1 VSTRRLVLI
10 VVLLVLLA
18 AATGL
23 AVGVVFADGVWESL
37 WLNLL
42 TEAAGAAFI
51 VLFVDQ
57 LFERSRRHDQDQR
70 RRAAIEDLRFVLVE
84 LRSWL
89 VRLFLESETGRASYR
104 KDHDPARVPVE
115 AFLDGLPR
123 YLCGIDFAAPGS
135 YKRDRYFVEWA
146 RRSFDT
152 TVLELARWEQNF
164 AGSAGLFDQ
173 DFRQGA
179 ERIHSFVR
187 AFSSFLEG
195 MERYVVRER
204 PASPVLAYDGVTEL
218 TEETAGRLVSQLRDF
233 LDFYR
238 DQCERY
244 GAAVPDADVIFE
256 PATPSA
262 DRI

>member
-10 VVLLVLLA
+10 VVLLVLLV

-23 AVGVVFADGVWESL
+23 TVGVVFADGVWESL

-70 RRAAIEDLRFVLVE
+70 RRAAIEDLQFVLLE

-89 VRLFLESETGRASYR
+89 VRLFLESESGRAYS
-104 KDHDPARVPVE
+104 KGIHDPDRVPVE

-123 YLCGIDFAAPGS
+123 YLSTIDFAAPGP

-146 RRSFDT
+146 RRSFDG

-164 AGSAGLFDQ
+164 AGSAGLFDE
-173 DFRQGA
+173 DFREGA
-179 ERIHSFVR
+179 ERIRSFVR
-187 AFSSFLEG
+187 AVRSFLEG

-204 PASPVLAYDGVTEL
+204 PASPVFAYDGVTEL

-244 GAAVPDADVIFE
+244 GAAVPDA
-256 PATPSA
+256 T
-262 DRI
+262 